1 MPRSSSSSLFRLRLQ
16 LRRGVINVIRNSHTS
31 KCQIFHHMPAPEL
44 PSLPIYREISRKYSK
59 INPISR
65 SPGFDLQSPAKESF
79 CLFYAYFSIFCR
91 RTVLPAVSHLRYTE
105 SAESSRAE
113 TIEVYPTAGS
123 SRSMQA
129 ACSCY
134 GITLDRGLADCVMKA
149 VSKAKADLAIARA
162 EEHMMEM
169 KRLEEHI

>member
-1 MPRSSSSSLFRLRLQ
+1 MTLIVERILFVCTNSAIGTTVSKMLVLVQRSSQSSGLLNMLYTLDDRY
-16 LRRGVINVIRNSHTS
+16 HTV
-31 KCQIFHHMPAPEL
+31 KAEL

-79 CLFYAYFSIFCR
+79 CLFYANFFFFFGR

-123 SRSMQA
+123 VTCWPSRSMQA
-129 ACSCY
+129 AAA
-134 GITLDRGLADCVMKA
+134 TV
-149 VSKAKADLAIARA
+149 
-162 EEHMMEM
+162 
-169 KRLEEHI
+169 

>member
-1 MPRSSSSSLFRLRLQ
+1 MSWFSHNRELQ
-16 LRRGVINVIRNSHTS
+16 TCVRAYMRACMYIITDT
-31 KCQIFHHMPAPEL
+31 EL

-79 CLFYAYFSIFCR
+79 CIFLRVFFDFFCR

-123 SRSMQA
+123 VTCWPSRSMQA
-129 ACSCY
+129 AAATVLNLTEAWQMVS
-134 GITLDRGLADCVMKA
+134 GRQSARRKLTLQ
-149 VSKAKADLAIARA
+149 
-162 EEHMMEM
+162 
-169 KRLEEHI
+169 